1 MILTETPRRQRVTK
15 LVGWGHWFAFF
26 NIFIAI
32 IIASIY
38 IFNSRLPDTAF
49 GALYLLTNWFG
60 HISFLTFI
68 GFVILILPLCY
79 LVPNVKVVKTTAS
92 VIAAVGLAL
101 LAFDALLYNKY
112 GLHVSFNSAELL
124 RYETNNVIANFN
136 WQQWGFLILLFVVW
150 LSFQLIL
157 ANALWQRI
165 DRFRVKK
172 IGQPAAVFFIACFV
186 CSHASHIW
194 ADAHL
199 YQPIVQQDD
208 MFPLSYPATAKTLMA
223 KYNMLDRESYQQR
236 KELQLD
242 RRIQQ
247 VNYPT
252 SPMYCAIN
260 QQTNINLLVVSHG
273 DIDPMAKQHNLT
285 QLHDYYDMSS
295 NAISGQFNIIY
306 GLPELYQNAMHDI
319 PPVLLDLP
327 SKLGLSTYVYAPG
340 FKFGNSSWEA
350 FASRFIDIVPHLA
363 IGFVSPE
370 QAKQL
375 LNQFDYTQGQ
385 LLITQLQSNS
395 AVSTFSN
402 INNLQSA
409 VVSGH
414 QDLAP
419 TLLNL
424 MGCSTDSDVYSTGQ
438 NLLKPRREWLVTSL
452 GDKIIMLNQSHRI
465 EVDSNGNH
473 KTYDRLTGEEI
484 STELNT
490 SMLSQ
495 GIKHLSRFIAKN

>member
-38 IFNSRLPDTAF
+38 TFNSRLPDTAF

-68 GFVILILPLCY
+68 GFVILVLPLCY
-79 LVPNVKVVKTTAS
+79 LVPNVKVVKISAS
-92 VIAAVGLAL
+92 IIAAVGLAL

-172 IGQPAAVFFIACFV
+172 IGQPAALFFIVCFV

-208 MFPLSYPATAKTLMA
+208 MFPLSYPATAKTLMS
-223 KYNMLDRESYQQR
+223 KYNLLDLESYQQR
-236 KELQLD
+236 KELQLN
-242 RRIQQ
+242 RRVQQ
-247 VNYPT
+247 VNYPA
-252 SPMYCAIN
+252 SALYCAVDQN
-260 QQTNINLLVVSHG
+260 TNVNLLVVTQG
-273 DIDPMAKQHNLT
+273 DSEALANAYPLT
-285 QLHDYYDMSS
+285 KLHDYYDMSS
-295 NAISGQFNIIY
+295 NAVSGQFSIVY
-306 GLPELYQNAMHDI
+306 GLPELYQSAMQNI
-319 PPVLLDLP
+319 APVLLDLP
-327 SKLGLSTYVYAPG
+327 AKLGLDTFVYAPG
-340 FKFGNSSWEA
+340 FKFGNSSWDDFQKQFSTSQPRLSIA
-350 FASRFIDIVPHLA
+350 
-363 IGFVSPE
+363 FVSPE
-370 QAKQL
+370 QAKTL
-375 LNQFDYTQGQ
+375 LNSFNFSQGK
-385 LLITQLQSNS
+385 LLLTQLQSNTQV
-395 AVSTFSN
+395 ATFSN
-402 INNLQSA
+402 IDNMQSA
-409 VVSGH
+409 VVSSH

-424 MGCSTDSDVYSTGQ
+424 MGCSAESNIYSTGQ
-438 NLLKPRREWLVTSL
+438 NLRKPQREWLVTSL
-452 GDKIIMLNQSHRI
+452 GDKVVMLNKTHRI

-473 KTYDRLTGEEI
+473 KIFDRLSGEEL
-484 STELNT
+484 STDLNT

-495 GIKHLSRFIAKN
+495 GIKHLSRFVAKD